1 MNDIESILKRGYVD
15 VKVFVAGLRQGHR
28 LEVKM
33 EKTSNGEVPFLI
45 CKYYMPPVEMVRL
58 ANELKLPLKHKDTVV
73 FPRGMSPSSFGK
85 KPDQSIIV
93 EAETVEAEIE

>member
-1 MNDIESILKRGYVD
+1 
-15 VKVFVAGLRQGHR
+15 
-28 LEVKM
+28 
-33 EKTSNGEVPFLI
+33 
-45 CKYYMPPVEMVRL
+45 MPPVEMVRL